1 MAAAIKALNAKIR
14 SNKYTDYFC
23 STRTFYPD
31 PHAGYLRKV
40 EEEVDMSG
48 NIRNTS
54 ERHKK
59 ALARSN
65 GLTRCR
71 FLGSGE

>member
-31 PHAGYLRKV
+31 PGTPVALRAERGRAGTNMHYKLR
-40 EEEVDMSG
+40 D
-48 NIRNTS
+48 
-54 ERHKK
+54 
-59 ALARSN
+59 ALAQD
-65 GLTRCR
+65 TRADLCEHGPTTNPR
-71 FLGSGE
+71 L